1 MRKMLAKIY
10 PLVII
15 VAIFFQT
22 QQALA
27 NVYASQ
33 LQITNPDTSQFDGNF
48 EDGSGALIL
57 FYLNDDA
64 SSVSIDVIDVSTN
77 ASIATIDGGAM
88 TRGLNSVAWD
98 GSGTVDNGQYVLRV
112 TAEQPNAST
121 TDWNLFYDSGDIN
134 IFTRGMATVTDQ
146 NDPNFGLTFTS
157 NDGGPLGT
165 GINIYNPDG
174 SFHDPFLVAA
184 DVTSGGTVT
193 YGTDAPI
200 FAVLDAQ
207 GRIYVSLKDLGQIM
221 RINRD
226 YSTQL
231 LIDGL
236 TLPTG
241 LYVEGD
247 GADFTLYVSANNQV
261 LRANIGTADTFNPN
275 NMDVVA
281 NFSGFFPRQIM
292 RDDDGAMYVTL
303 RAGTGLG
310 DDGRGIRKYD
320 ISGTLPVTDDDA
332 VWFMGEDRTFIAND
346 LLLDHGADPNS
357 SADDILY
364 YCTRAGGGND
374 QDGIWRIN
382 DVNSFFP
389 DTVRIMTENTF
400 YGGDEN
406 VNARS
411 AIDFDA
417 AGNIVFMENSNEH
430 VFHLSPPGVGAT
442 NSFTT
447 TAPEN
452 FTVDAGVVGI
462 GDDDGLLPTAY
473 RLDANYP
480 NPFNPST
487 TIEYQLAKTGQTTL
501 IVYNSLG
508 QQVRTLVNGIQSAGQ
523 HTSVWDGRDNAGK
536 AVASGVYILRMQS
549 GKFAKSQR
557 MTLLR

>member
-1 MRKMLAKIY
+1 MRKMLT
-10 PLVII
+10 II
-15 VAIFFQT
+15 CIPVFVFALFFQT

-27 NVYASQ
+27 NVYAAQ
-33 LQITNPDTSQFDGNF
+33 LKITNPDTTEFDGNF
-48 EDGSGALIL
+48 EDGSAALIL

-64 SSVSIDVIDVSTN
+64 SSVSIDVIDASTN

-88 TRGLNSVAWD
+88 TRGLNSVTWD

-134 IFTRGMATVTDQ
+134 IFTRGVATVTDQ
-146 NDPNFGLTFTS
+146 SDPNFGLTFTS

-184 DVTSGGTVT
+184 DVTSGGTVN

-200 FAVLDAQ
+200 FAVLDEQ
-207 GRIYVSLKDLGQIM
+207 GRIYVSLKDLGQII

-261 LRANIGTADTFNPN
+261 LRGNIGTADTFNPN
-275 NMDVVA
+275 NMEVVA
-281 NFSGFFPRQIM
+281 NFSSFFPRQII
-292 RDDDGAMYVTL
+292 RDDDGALYVTL
-303 RAGTGLG
+303 RFGTGLG

-346 LLLDHGADPNS
+346 LLLDHGDDPNS

-364 YCTRAGGGND
+364 YCTRAGGGNN

-382 DVNSFFP
+382 DINSFFP

-447 TAPEN
+447 TAPDT
-452 FTVDAGVVGI
+452 FTVIPALGI
-462 GDDDGLLPTAY
+462 GDDDLLPTAY
-473 RLDANYP
+473 RLKANYP

-487 TIEYQLAKTGQTTL
+487 TIEYQLAKAGQTTL

-508 QQVRTLVNGIQSAGQ
+508 QQVRTLVNGLRTAGQ
-523 HTSVWDGRDNAGK
+523 HSTTWDGRDDFGK
-536 AVASGVYILRMQS
+536 EVSSGVYILRMQS
-549 GKFAKSQR
+549 GQFARSQR